1 MINSKVII
9 VGGGPA
15 GSTCAWRLRTHGI
28 ECLVLDK
35 KDFPRPKIC
44 AGWITPQVIK
54 DLQIDVE
61 AYPLSL
67 QRFDRFRV
75 HISQRDVTLKVHQ
88 YAIRRYEFDE
98 WLLKRSG
105 AVIQLHDVKDITK
118 EGDAYVIDDR
128 YRCHYLV
135 GAGGTNCPVYRTF
148 FRGPNPRAK
157 ARLIVTLE
165 AEFPYEYEDGD
176 CHLWFVQNKL
186 PGYSWYVPKGNGYVN
201 IGIGGFSEKLKANGD
216 TIQRHWGLFLK
227 ELERLSLV
235 KNYHA
240 RAKGYMYYVRDG
252 VDIVHKDGVFLT
264 GDAAGLATRDMGEG
278 IGPAVESGILAA
290 DAIITGNP
298 FSLRSVKR
306 YSFPRYRTLLKVGGI
321 YFLSGFTKFRRTDP
335 YP

>member
-1 MINSKVII
+1 MINAKVII

-35 KDFPRPKIC
+35 EEFPRPKLC

-54 DLQIDVE
+54 DLEIDVKT
-61 AYPLSL
+61 YPLSL
-67 QRFDRFRV
+67 RRFDRFHI
-75 HISQRDVTLKVHQ
+75 HISRRDVTLKVHQ
-88 YAIRRYEFDE
+88 YAIRRFEFDE

-105 AVIQLHDVKDITK
+105 VAIQLHDVKDIKKT
-118 EGDAYVIDDR
+118 GDSYVIDDR

-135 GAGGTNCPVYRTF
+135 GAGGTNCPVYKTF
-148 FRGPNPRAK
+148 LKGPNPRAK
-157 ARLIVTLE
+157 DRLIVTLE
-165 AEFPYEYEDGD
+165 AEFPYEYEDAD

-186 PGYSWYVPKGNGYVN
+186 PGYAWYVPKGNGYIN
-201 IGIGGFSEKLKANGD
+201 IGIGGFSKRLKANND
-216 TIQRHWGLFLK
+216 TIQNQWRLFLK

-235 KNYHA
+235 MNYHA

-252 VDIVHKDGVFLT
+252 VDVVHKDGVLLT

-278 IGPAVESGILAA
+278 IGPAVKSGILAA
-290 DAIITGNP
+290 DAIITGKP

-306 YSFPRYRTLLKVGGI
+306 YSFPRYRTLFKAGVL
-321 YFLSGFTKFRRTDP
+321 YFLSGFKKFGSTNL